1 VTRRRLTT
9 MLGLAIA
16 IGLAVST
23 AQSGAVAKA
32 TCNDSNPVLIGTL
45 YSMSGPAAGIGKLAQ
60 QGASMAVRD
69 INASGGIVG
78 RCVKEDLK
86 DDTGSPTTAAQ
97 VIREAI
103 DQDHATFI
111 IGPFLS
117 SPTAVTL
124 PVTTQAKVIQMNNS
138 ALLVPDWS
146 LYPYAFKTET
156 NSEQQAQI
164 FLPFLKAHNWTR
176 VAVYAPNNAFG
187 TVFVPTFTKYAAAQG
202 ITVVKSAL
210 VVSGTPDV
218 TPQMTDLKN
227 ADPQALVWA
236 VNADPD
242 QIAALKARYALG
254 WDVPV
259 LGTSAL
265 QNTSTTN
272 NFTAAQLKT
281 VYAYA
286 YKTMTYTA
294 QSPKPADP
302 LAQAFISGFAKWIH
316 AHGIKES
323 ISQAAGAYDSFILL
337 AKAANAVKSVDSDK
351 IKQYFETHRMNGV
364 RGHYIWT
371 ATQHDGVAVD
381 DFGMVSVKSLNA
393 FGILKQVK

>member
-1 VTRRRLTT
+1 MTRRRSAA
-9 MLGLAIA
+9 MLGFALVIV
-16 IGLAVST
+16 LAVTT
-23 AQSGAVAKA
+23 AQSGAAAKA
-32 TCNDSNPVLIGTL
+32 TCNNSNPVIIGTI

-69 INASGGIVG
+69 INAAGGIVG

-103 DQDHATFI
+103 DQDHSTFI

-117 SPTAVTL
+117 SPTSVTL
-124 PVTTQAKVIQMNNS
+124 PVTTQAKMIQINNS

-156 NSEQQAQI
+156 QSEQQAQI
-164 FLPFLKAHNWTR
+164 FLPFLKAHHWTR

-210 VVSGTPDV
+210 VVSGSPDV

-227 ADPQALVWA
+227 SNPQAMVWA

-242 QIAALKARYALG
+242 QIAALKARYALS
-254 WDVPV
+254 WNVPV

-286 YKTMTYTA
+286 YKTMTYTTGNPRP
-294 QSPKPADP
+294 SDP
-302 LAQAFISGFAKWIH
+302 LARAFVSSFAKWIH

-323 ISQAAGAYDSFILL
+323 ISQAAGAYDSFVLL

-371 ATQHDGVAVD
+371 SSQHDGTTVD
-381 DFGMVSVKSLNA
+381 DFGMVSVKSLNN
-393 FGILKQVK
+393 FGILRLVK